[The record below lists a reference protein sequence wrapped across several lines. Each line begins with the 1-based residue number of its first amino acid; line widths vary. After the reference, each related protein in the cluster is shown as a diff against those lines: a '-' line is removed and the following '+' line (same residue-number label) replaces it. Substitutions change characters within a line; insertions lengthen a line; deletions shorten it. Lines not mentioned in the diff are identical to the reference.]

1 MHREMD
7 EAEAIRPK
15 GNREK
20 KSPALH
26 FFRRALILKAGIL
39 HGAARPWETEKGNRY
54 GIPFLQGYGLP
65 PFAAG
70 AGLYAPA
77 HAGAGRHRHRL
88 RARRGAGGR
97 GRARGHYLF

>member
-39 HGAARPWETEKGNRY
+39 HG
-54 GIPFLQGYGLP
+54 
-65 PFAAG
+65 
-70 AGLYAPA
+70 
-77 HAGAGRHRHRL
+77 
-88 RARRGAGGR
+88 RGAPVGN
-97 GRARGHYLF
+97 